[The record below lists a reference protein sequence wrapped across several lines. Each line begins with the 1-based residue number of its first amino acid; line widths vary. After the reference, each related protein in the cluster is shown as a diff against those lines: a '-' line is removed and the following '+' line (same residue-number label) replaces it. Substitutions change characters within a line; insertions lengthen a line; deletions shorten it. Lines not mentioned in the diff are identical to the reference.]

1 MRTRNQKSI
10 NFSVINST
18 SLFLLLSPIF
28 CDQASSSGHIW
39 SSVCFTFAF
48 IGVPVASQLGLQTL
62 TNTTNPVGWH
72 FLRILCIAMINNN
85 FYPLHAIYP
94 LFLPLCKTRLW
105 WPKPHKLFPSQYTCK
120 LNIKMRTIC
129 ICVQLSLCL
138 ASTDQFTIGLFLL
151 PHCSGVV
158 DQCHHCSGCCRVQ
171 VHSAE
176 YWWGSAAGLIDN
188 TELFVSRRYK
198 QSVQIEMCI

>member
-62 TNTTNPVGWH
+62 TNTTNPVADTFYSYFALPW
-72 FLRILCIAMINNN
+72 LTIN
-85 FYPLHAIYP
+85 FTLYMQSIPF
-94 LFLPLCKTRLW
+94 FLPLCKTRLW
-105 WPKPHKLFPSQYTCK
+105 WPKPHKLFPSQCMCK

-188 TELFVSRRYK
+188 TELFVSRR
-198 QSVQIEMCI
+198 